1 MKGPFK
7 PNADGLVLARQ
18 LRQLRENTGLSQEQV
33 GEQLGGSA
41 SKVHR
46 IEQGQLP
53 WPDELG
59 MMLDLY
65 KVPDPKQAVLR
76 DTWDKAWQP
85 RPTRGKQDEEGAKS
99 QLPDS

>member
-1 MKGPFK
+1 M
-7 PNADGLVLARQ
+7 ARQ
-18 LRQLRENTGLSQEQV
+18 LRQLRENSGLTQEKV

-41 SKVHR
+41 SKIHR

-65 KVPDPKQAVLR
+65 KVPDSKQAVLR
-76 DTWDKAWQP
+76 ETVDKAWQP
-85 RPTRGKQDEEGAKS
+85 RRTRDKQDGEGVEP
-99 QLPDS
+99 QVHDS

>member
-18 LRQLRENTGLSQEQV
+18 LRQLRENTGLTQEQV
-33 GEQLGGSA
+33 GEQLGEQLGGSA

-59 MMLDLY
+59 TMLDLY
-65 KVPDPKQAVLR
+65 KVSDSKQAVLR
-76 DTWDKAWQP
+76 DTWDRAWQP
-85 RPTRGKQDEEGAKS
+85 RPTRAKQEGTGW
-99 QLPDS
+99 

>member
-1 MKGPFK
+1 MKRLWK

-18 LRQLRENTGLSQEQV
+18 LRQLRENTGLTQGEV
-33 GEQLGGSA
+33 GEQLGASA

-53 WPDELG
+53 WPDELS

-65 KVPDPKQAVLR
+65 KVPDATQAVLR
-76 DTWDKAWQP
+76 NTWEKAWQP
-85 RPTRGKQDEEGAKS
+85 RPARAKRDEESAS
-99 QLPDS
+99 